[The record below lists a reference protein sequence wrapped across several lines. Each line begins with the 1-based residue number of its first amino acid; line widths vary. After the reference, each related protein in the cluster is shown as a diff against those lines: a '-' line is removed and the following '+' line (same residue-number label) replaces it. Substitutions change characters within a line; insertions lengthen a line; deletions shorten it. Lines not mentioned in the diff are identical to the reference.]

1 MLCLIKTMATAYD
14 GWVTEDKNRYVL
26 RNKVMVCGFDDTK
39 EFQRK
44 KEGAIAAVFATDEI
58 TMRIPN
64 GDGGAWIKSGIA
76 DLDTHFQL
84 DPFHK
89 NREITRKVKDKE
101 QRETIRKL
109 LSEKR
114 IKDNIFFERKN
125 AKSIDDPKRTKIK
138 NKCKRNIES

>member
-1 MLCLIKTMATAYD
+1 MNINKGAKVGIMIEIIALVIMFLLALFNKTMATAYD

-64 GDGGAWIKSGIA
+64 GDGGA
-76 DLDTHFQL
+76 
-84 DPFHK
+84 
-89 NREITRKVKDKE
+89 
-101 QRETIRKL
+101 
-109 LSEKR
+109 
-114 IKDNIFFERKN
+114 
-125 AKSIDDPKRTKIK
+125 
-138 NKCKRNIES
+138 